1 MRRLARHASLWGAGA
16 SVRTVLLT
24 GVRVQVWP
32 LPCGWGGPW
41 GTLTRKGHLSMRI
54 LCLLPTVLS
63 LYPHPKGARQP
74 LQFARTAETHGNALC
89 SWSGGKPWPL
99 LIPQGESRHVPEGL
113 HGTGRQPDPRQA
125 VCSRAAGQGWQLPP
139 TVPTSARHSRWALLP
154 WGFLR
159 AARKVQALL
168 RPVPERTE
176 SLGLSQRLLCFLEEC
191 QVSGITPSG
200 CEQEESLPGGWVR
213 VPLRQEPRTL
223 TCSRVHGTHSGGGGA
238 FAWDPLSPSPPV
250 SRTGSPRPALGSSP
264 SDRARGRE

>member
-1 MRRLARHASLWGAGA
+1 MRRLARHVSLWGAGA

-176 SLGLSQRLLCFLEEC
+176 SLGLSQRLGQMFWSELFQLRINNKEYCRRWIFPGKMF
-191 QVSGITPSG
+191 SHI
-200 CEQEESLPGGWVR
+200 LPNDKR
-213 VPLRQEPRTL
+213 LQYR
-223 TCSRVHGTHSGGGGA
+223 
-238 FAWDPLSPSPPV
+238 SPSMWQ
-250 SRTGSPRPALGSSP
+250 ALC
-264 SDRARGRE
+264 